1 MALLLGIDA
10 GSTVTKSVLFDVDGT
25 VVATASH
32 RVPLRYPAPHWVER
46 DPDELFDAVL
56 ATVRQVLTQA
66 GRPGA
71 EVVAVG
77 ITSHGDGIYLV
88 DAAGRP
94 TRPGIMSLDTR
105 ARPLVREWERTG
117 VADRALEL
125 AGQRPWPSSPGALLA
140 WLVRHE
146 PDVVAASRWALPA
159 KDALRLRLT
168 GQVAT
173 EPTEASLSFTNV
185 ATQRYD
191 AAVLELYGLSAHAR
205 LLAPV
210 RGCTEVAGVITEPV
224 AAATGL
230 VPGTPVATGAHDV
243 DCAAVGT
250 GVIGPGTAS
259 VVAGTFN
266 INQVV
271 STRPQTHPDW
281 YARNF
286 VHDRQ
291 WMNMAISPTSATN
304 LEWFATRL
312 CGEEL
317 ERARRAGTDEFGFVD
332 REVAEVAGDPSD
344 VLYLPFLY
352 GSPLPSDASAT
363 FVGIRGWHARG
374 HLLRAVLEGV
384 AFTHRYH
391 LSALDSAF
399 ESRTVRLTGG
409 ASRSPRW
416 SQIFADV
423 LARPVE
429 VTTVEESGAWGV
441 SLLAGVAAGAYS
453 DLSQASTRT
462 VSVAARFHPE
472 PEAVAAMD
480 AAYGRFRSAITALA
494 PVWESP

>member
-1 MALLLGIDA
+1 MPLLLGVDA

-25 VVATASH
+25 VVGTASH
-32 RVPLRYPAPHWVER
+32 RVPLRYPAPHHVER
-46 DPDELFDAVL
+46 DPDELFEAVL
-56 ATVRQVLTQA
+56 ATVRQVLA
-66 GRPGA
+66 GSGRPGA

-88 DAAGRP
+88 DADGRP

-105 ARPLVREWERTG
+105 ARPLVRDWERTG
-117 VADRALEL
+117 VAQRALEL

-140 WLVRHE
+140 WLAEHE
-146 PDVVAASRWALPA
+146 PEVVAASRWALPA

-168 GQVAT
+168 GEVAT

-185 ATQRYD
+185 NTQRYD
-191 AAVLELYGLSAHAR
+191 GAVLELYGLARHAR
-205 LLAPV
+205 LLPPV
-210 RGCTEVAGVITEPV
+210 RGCTEVAGQITDQV

-230 VPGTPVATGAHDV
+230 VAGTPVATGAHDV
-243 DCAAVGT
+243 DCSALGT

-271 STRPQTHPDW
+271 STQPRTSPDW

-286 VHDRQ
+286 VLDRH

-317 ERARRAGTDEFGFVD
+317 ERARQAGTDGFAFVD
-332 REVAEVAGDPSD
+332 REVATVAGDASD

-352 GSPLPSDASAT
+352 GSPLPGDASAT
-363 FVGIRGWHARG
+363 FLGVRGWHTRA
-374 HLLRAVLEGV
+374 HLLRAVLEGIV
-384 AFTHRYH
+384 FTHRHH

-399 ESRTVRLTGG
+399 PSGTVRLTGG

-429 VTTVEESGAWGV
+429 VTTVAESGALGV
-441 SLLAGVAAGAYS
+441 SLLAGIAAGVYP
-453 DLSQASTRT
+453 DLPSATAGT
-462 VSVAARFHPE
+462 VSVAGRYLPD
-472 PEAVAAMD
+472 PEAVASLD
-480 AAYGRFRSAITALA
+480 AGYHRFQSAIAALA
-494 PVWESP
+494 PFWESP